1 MSADH
6 PGITLAVELEPMKDC
21 QDAAWGRMVKAG
33 APPPW
38 TLRAPTED
46 EASKLSVAVDR
57 HPLVVKFDAQAKA
70 EGSTLPG
77 GRWLAGTVEDT
88 PAFISNEAGVEYL
101 YTLVHGMGGCASS
114 NPPTLGLLFRI
125 QGGRLFPEDH
135 IYAEGPIFGVVD
147 ADGDGDAEFV
157 TGTTILSGATG
168 GLRHV
173 IDRSPLFLDCGC

>member
-1 MSADH
+1 PRYLSNERAQRSVSTEAVPASLRKLLEPKYEVFTPSGKRCEAKAREFVYQIHVIPHFGTTNFWEDYFAEFEKRPKNPVPAEARAVDLWGMATGPYFESAGH

-77 GRWLAGTVEDT
+77 GRWLAG
-88 PAFISNEAGVEYL
+88 
-101 YTLVHGMGGCASS
+101 
-114 NPPTLGLLFRI
+114 
-125 QGGRLFPEDH
+125 
-135 IYAEGPIFGVVD
+135 
-147 ADGDGDAEFV
+147 
-157 TGTTILSGATG
+157 
-168 GLRHV
+168 
-173 IDRSPLFLDCGC
+173 